1 MPYHLADG
9 FRVVIYT
16 DDHER
21 SEQEMDA
28 MLEQAEVNARI
39 ADLTEPRAISA
50 HYDRD
55 TNKIVIHL
63 RDGSTFMFPSHLGQ
77 GLTDASAED
86 LAAIEITPSGYG
98 LHWENLDVDLSV
110 PSLLKGI
117 YGTCAWMEQLQAIV

>member
-1 MPYHLADG
+1 M
-9 FRVVIYT
+9 ISQIS
-16 DDHER
+16 DDR
-21 SEQEMDA
+21 SKDEMLD
-28 MLEQAEVNARI
+28 QAEMNARI

-55 TNKIVIHL
+55 TERVVIQL
-63 RDGSTFMFPSHLGQ
+63 RDGSTFMFPCHLGQ
-77 GLTDASAED
+77 GLTNASAED

-117 YGTCAWMEQLQAIV
+117 YGTRTWMEQLQEIV